1 MTTPPIP
8 QPTADTTVLVT
19 GGSGYLGGHT
29 LLKLLR
35 EGYRVRTTVRNPKR
49 GADVM
54 AMLEAAGV
62 APAGRL
68 DVVVADLGSDDG
80 WVEATREVDHVL
92 HVASPF
98 TATISD
104 NDDDVIVPARDG
116 ALRVLRAARDAG
128 VKRVVMTSSFAAIGY
143 SRKADDSYT
152 EADWTNPD
160 DPNTAYIR
168 SKVIAERAAWDF
180 IEAEGGPLQLSVI
193 NPTGIFGPLLDDHL
207 SSSIGLVK
215 AMLDGAMPAVPRV
228 FFGVA
233 DVRDVADMH
242 LLAMTDPAAAGERFI
257 ATGDSPRSFFH
268 IAQTLREHL
277 GEASSK
283 LPAFELTDDQVL
295 EQAKT
300 TPALKE
306 AVTQL
311 GRHLVIS
318 NDKAKTILG
327 WRPRSTDQ
335 TIIDTADSL
344 TSRHLLAERDQEDPA
359 PSSQP

>member
-1 MTTPPIP
+1 MTTSPIP
-8 QPTADTTVLVT
+8 QSTADTTVLVT

-29 LLKLLR
+29 LVRLLS
-35 EGYRVRTTVRNPKR
+35 EGYRVRTTVRSQER
-49 GADVM
+49 GADVTS
-54 AMLEAAGV
+54 MLEEAGL

-68 DVVVADLGSDDG
+68 DVIVADLASDNG
-80 WVEATREVDHVL
+80 WVEATQGIDYVL

-98 TATISD
+98 PAVISD

-116 ALRVLRAARDAG
+116 TLRVLRAARDAG

-143 SRKADDSYT
+143 SRKPGDSYT
-152 EADWTNPD
+152 EEDWTDPAD
-160 DPNTAYIR
+160 DNTAYIR
-168 SKVIAERAAWDF
+168 SKVVAERAAWDF
-180 IEAEGGPLQLSVI
+180 IDAEGGSLQLSVI

-215 AMLDGAMPAVPRV
+215 SMLDGAMPAVPRV

-242 LLAMTDPAAAGERFI
+242 VLAMTDPAAAGERFI
-257 ATGDSPRSFFH
+257 ATGNSLRSFFD
-268 IAQTLREHL
+268 IALTLREHL
-277 GEASSK
+277 GEDGK
-283 LPAFELTDDQVL
+283 RLPTIELTDHQML
-295 EQAKT
+295 EMAKT
-300 TPALKE
+300 SPALNE

-318 NDKAKTILG
+318 NNKAKMILG
-327 WRPRSTDQ
+327 WSPRTTER

-344 TSRHLLAERDQEDPA
+344 MSRHLLSARNQEGPA
-359 PSSQP
+359 WSSQA